1 MPMRLPTLGRR
12 IHILTLAATSVIVAG
27 SAHADPIQIATVQA
41 VWSRAPEGLT
51 TVDLG
56 ANPSA
61 VLAGAPVSH
70 DDGSVRAHVS
80 FFTILAARQAGILRA
95 SFDWPEG
102 WAPPFSFLVQ
112 QGPVDGADM
121 IVFGMDFP
129 IVYHP
134 VPVELTLSVPGVPG
148 GGIIGPSTFTFSVVQ
163 PVPEPT
169 SIALWGTG
177 LVAAMLVRRRRR
189 V

>member
-1 MPMRLPTLGRR
+1 MRLPTLGRP
-12 IHILTLAATSVIVAG
+12 IHILALVATSVMLTG
-27 SAHADPIQIATVQA
+27 RAHADPIHIATVEA
-41 VWSRAPEGLT
+41 LWSRHPDGLA

-56 ANPSA
+56 TNPNA
-61 VLAGAPVSH
+61 VLAGQQVPF
-70 DDGSVRAHVS
+70 DDGSVRAVIT
-80 FFTILAARQAGILRA
+80 FDAILAGRQSGILRA
-95 SFDWPEG
+95 TFDWPEG

-112 QGPVDGADM
+112 EAAFPAAD
-121 IVFGMDFP
+121 IVAFGMDFP

-134 VPVELTLSVPGVPG
+134 VPVTLTLSVPGVPG
-148 GGIIGPSTFTFSVVQ
+148 GGIVGPSTFTFNVVQ

-177 LVAAMLVRRRRR
+177 LVTAMLVRRRRR